1 MRMTSGEQRS
11 VAKASAS
18 SRGLGTI
25 RRGCGSRDRRI
36 RLRRQPASPV
46 FTVIC
51 EWAFEIPRFRA
62 IRGILRRLCVSD
74 RAPKVS
80 FPPPVSEGYFS
91 CLVMEHSASV
101 PVDPTNAPDA
111 DASLCGACA
120 PRRNMREGAQEVATR
135 GLDGARW
142 PPVDGSAA
150 SAKSRWCERFGRPP
164 FRLAHA
170 DLAVQ
175 TSLGQG
181 LRGSRRSTV
190 PG

>member
-1 MRMTSGEQRS
+1 VIELGLLNGPENCDGWPDSARFPVNFLVSREFGAETGSQLTASYGPSKSRGFAPFAGYYA
-11 VAKASAS
+11 VSAS
-18 SRGLGTI
+18 RI
-25 RRGCGSRDRRI
+25 ERRKRRSHH
-36 RLRRQPASPV
+36 LSP
-46 FTVIC
+46 
-51 EWAFEIPRFRA
+51 
-62 IRGILRRLCVSD
+62 RGIFR
-74 RAPKVS
+74 VS
-80 FPPPVSEGYFS
+80 F
-91 CLVMEHSASV
+91 LMEHSASV

-111 DASLCGACA
+111 DESLCGACA

>member
-1 MRMTSGEQRS
+1 MINPIQQ
-11 VAKASAS
+11 AIADH
-18 SRGLGTI
+18 
-25 RRGCGSRDRRI
+25 RR
-36 RLRRQPASPV
+36 
-46 FTVIC
+46 
-51 EWAFEIPRFRA
+51 AFA
-62 IRGILRRLCVSD
+62 
-74 RAPKVS
+74 A
-80 FPPPVSEGYFS
+80 
-91 CLVMEHSASV
+91 A
-101 PVDPTNAPDA
+101 TQA
-111 DASLCGACA
+111 DAPIEAWRAVDCCAWGLLETA

-135 GLDGARW
+135 GRDEARW